1 MEVPQNGWLI
11 RQNPIKTDV
20 FFGYSYFRTP
30 LYNFETR
37 IPNKNQQHVEAVGWR
52 KPNRFR
58 ILVVFASISGTI
70 SMSL

>member
-11 RQNPIKTDV
+11 IYNRKSENPIKTDD
-20 FFGYSYFRTP
+20 FLGYPYFRTLP
-30 LYNFETR
+30 YTFETR
-37 IPNKNQQHVEAVGWR
+37 IPKGWR